1 MKRIILNRHAK
12 SDWDNPKLTD
22 YERVLSKRGLS
33 DAPLMAK
40 KFAERN
46 IPVDFLYSSSA
57 VRAKTTA
64 EYFIKELKLSENN
77 YSFEREIYGSG
88 ISFIRTN
95 TPNLSNQVNCVM
107 YFGHNPDFT
116 SLITYFSG
124 EVIGNLPT
132 CGIAVIKFDIDYWTQ
147 INDSNGTLEVFDYP
161 KNYTNIED

>member
-12 SDWDNPKLTD
+12 SDWDNPELSD

-46 IPVDFLYSSSA
+46 IKVDYLYSSSA

-64 EYFIKELKLSENN
+64 EYFIKELNLNQNN

-88 ISFIRTN
+88 TSFIRTN
-95 TPNLSNQVNCVM
+95 TQNLSDNIDCVM

-116 SLITYFSG
+116 SLITYYTG
-124 EVIGNLPT
+124 EIIGNLPT
-132 CGIAVIKFDIDYWTQ
+132 CGIAVIKFDVDYWNQ
-147 INDSNGTLEVFDYP
+147 INDNNGKLEVFDYP
-161 KNYTNIED
+161 KNYTGKGD